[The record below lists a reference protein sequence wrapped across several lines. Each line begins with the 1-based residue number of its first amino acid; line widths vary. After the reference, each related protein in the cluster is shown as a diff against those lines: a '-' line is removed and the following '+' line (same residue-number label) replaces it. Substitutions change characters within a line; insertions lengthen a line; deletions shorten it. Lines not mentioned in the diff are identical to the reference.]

1 MRLWIY
7 KKICRLF
14 VRGIK
19 NDRFRIMIERWEWP
33 VNLFEWIVIQI
44 DRLESKK
51 AEDC

>member
-7 KKICRLF
+7 KRFADYFAK
-14 VRGIK
+14 GIK
-19 NDRFRIMIERWEWP
+19 NDRFRVLIERWEWP

-51 AEDC
+51 EA